1 MNYRVL
7 GRTGIPVSV
16 VAFGAGPVSGL
27 MTGADA
33 EAQNAVVA
41 RAIAAGINWFD
52 TAPGYGQG
60 QSEAN
65 IGRVLEELGAARRV
79 HIATKVRLPSDA
91 PADVVDLVRRSVAD
105 SLERLRLPRVTLLQ
119 LHNGITNSRGE
130 EPSSITPSDVL
141 APGGVADAFRKVRE
155 EGLVGHFGLT
165 GTGQPAAVRTVM
177 ASGEFDTIQV
187 PYHLLNPSA
196 GADRPTPGETDYG
209 NILADC
215 ASKGIAAF
223 AIRVFAGGALLGQ
236 PPSGHTLKTP
246 YFPLDLYRRDLARAE
261 RLAERVAGRMPLTEL
276 AVRFALAHSA
286 ACSAIIGFGS
296 PGQIDDVTTLPVDR
310 PLPADLVAAIMGGS
324 K

>member
-1 MNYRVL
+1 MIYRAL
-7 GRTGIPVSV
+7 GRSGVRVSA

-33 EAQNAVVA
+33 NAQSAVIA

-65 IGRVLEELGAARRV
+65 LGRVLEELGAAGRV
-79 HIATKVRLPSDA
+79 HVASKVRIPPDAPSDL
-91 PADVVDLVRRSVAD
+91 ADFVRRSVAD

-119 LHNGITNSRGE
+119 LHNGITAARGE
-130 EPSSITPSDVL
+130 EPSSITPADVL
-141 APGGVADAFRKVRE
+141 EPGGVADAFRKVRDQ
-155 EGLVGHFGLT
+155 GLVRYFGLT
-165 GTGQPAAVRTVM
+165 GTGQPDALQTVV

-196 GADRPTPGETDYG
+196 GSNRPTPGETDYG

-223 AIRVFAGGALLGQ
+223 AIRVFAGGALLGH

-246 YFPLDLYRRDLARAE
+246 YFPLDLYKRDLARAD
-261 RLAERVAGRMPLTEL
+261 RLAERVGARVPLTEL
-276 AVRFALAHSA
+276 AVRFALAHPA
-286 ACSAIIGFGS
+286 VCSAIIGFGS
-296 PGQIDDVTTLPVDR
+296 VGHVDEVTGMPLDC
-310 PLPADLVAAIMGGS
+310 PLPADLSEAILGRP
-324 K
+324 